1 MKCNSM
7 QCSIVCGIFKIFK
20 TSFMTIK
27 CRNCVH
33 EQVRNVC
40 LSTDFSQKQK
50 RKKKLCKLATGRMSN
65 LKSYEPIM
73 DFSRSF
79 FSHRQFVAM
88 QNGWQVK
95 AIKAVLRFF
104 FVCFCLFFVCPFGH
118 LKFDC
123 FGPSIFTR
131 VLKIDWH
138 SIGN

>member
-1 MKCNSM
+1 M

-50 RKKKLCKLATGRMSN
+50 RKKNFANWQQVVWVIWKVMSPSWIF
-65 LKSYEPIM
+65 L
-73 DFSRSF
+73 
-79 FSHRQFVAM
+79 V
-88 QNGWQVK
+88 
-95 AIKAVLRFF
+95 RFF
-104 FVCFCLFFVCPFGH
+104 PSPVCCNAKRLAGEGYKSGPPFFLFLSFFFVCPFGH